1 MHNGSTT
8 TQEHKDLCGNPF
20 SLNGK
25 ITGQTPN
32 NFTILNR
39 DYNTQRYN
47 LSKEKTSLFLFT
59 HYSLSHC
66 VSLTIFSCSLYFS
79 LLFCLLSLTQFSK
92 TTLSSISLTGTSLH
106 SSASRICLGSAYFTV
121 TKNSLLKVL
130 QINVK
135 VSCNSIVGPINSTK
149 KCNRTYKQQQK

>member
-20 SLNGK
+20 SLKGK
-25 ITGQTPN
+25 TTGQTLN

-47 LSKEKTSLFLFT
+47 LSKEKNLSFSFHSL
-59 HYSLSHC
+59 LS
-66 VSLTIFSCSLYFS
+66 FS
-79 LLFCLLSLTQFSK
+79 LCISHNFLLLSIFFSSLCLLSLTQFSK

-106 SSASRICLGSAYFTV
+106 SSTSRICLGSAYFAE
-121 TKNSLLKVL
+121 TKNSSLKIL
-130 QINVK
+130 QIKVK
-135 VSCNSIVGPINSTK
+135 VSYNSIV
-149 KCNRTYKQQQK
+149 